1 MQSTCQSPKATPKY
15 HANCPCNLLT
25 PRAALMPPCSEPSP
39 PLSWGV
45 YFPAIAHSQY
55 NSVAALQSVW
65 LCSILYLRCQ
75 GPEIFLTRVFGN
87 HLVGTGEYLHLC
99 LQSSSSS
106 VFLWNHSPL
115 TWVHMIGLN
124 LMAQKPSV
132 AGVFPSPGCEDL
144 CRHTNV
150 TQTSQ

>member
-87 HLVGTGEYLHLC
+87 HLSAVLLFQCLFMESLPLDLSSYDWAESNGTETKCGWCFPISWLWRFVQGHEC
-99 LQSSSSS
+99 DPNQSIR
-106 VFLWNHSPL
+106 P
-115 TWVHMIGLN
+115 
-124 LMAQKPSV
+124 
-132 AGVFPSPGCEDL
+132 
-144 CRHTNV
+144 
-150 TQTSQ
+150 